1 MDAIRI
7 VILGVLVVFAFV
19 GWRSGLVRRVVEF
32 VGLVACVFATLE
44 LAPRFAALLDD
55 FGSLSERSALALA
68 GVLIFLA
75 GLVAVRF
82 IAAAV
87 VRVVRISILGW
98 IDRAGGAIFGLLLGA
113 LFLSVLMIGSTLV
126 PGGEDLPAAYESHVS
141 TRLVYRAAPT
151 VYELFH
157 RLGGD
162 EQKVWEEVADTA
174 RDRLGAA
181 AATTTPRG

>member
-75 GLVAVRF
+75 GLVARF

-126 PGGEDLPAAYESHVS
+126 PGGEDLPAASESHVS

-162 EQKVWEEVADTA
+162 DRALCRDHRRMGKRERASGAD
-174 RDRLGAA
+174 R
-181 AATTTPRG
+181 